1 MSDLETKES
10 TGGGRTLIA
19 VILSTVVIAA
29 GIYINERFLTPSQ
42 PAAATATTAP
52 AAASSAAASTAAP
65 ATPAPAA
72 QSIRAADAAPLSSGP
87 APSPAG
93 VASGAAPATAAAASP
108 AVEPAPAEYKV
119 TTDVLEATFTNQG
132 GNLVSLK
139 LLKHKDANGYVDLI
153 LQGQKD
159 RNALT
164 LAFGGADAK
173 PIDAVMDARMIDD
186 STIEFSKTFLA
197 DVPGKAE
204 PVPFTLRK
212 VFTFHKGEYLFG
224 LAVSLENSVNEYLPL
239 DVDGHAYTLGFA
251 PQIGP
256 SFNPQSKNSDYR
268 YIIDYS
274 KGKKH
279 QEKVKSGPWSLKDQ
293 PSWVGISGKYF
304 TFMALPELADFT
316 TTLNTTKQP
325 AFGDTTKIDI
335 TRASLRTSKQTD
347 VYYFY
352 FGPKTSAEL
361 SKYNY
366 ADRNSFQKADL
377 HLEEAINSDILLW
390 LENILK
396 FFLNIFYKVIPNYG
410 VAIILVTILVKAL
423 LFPLTKKGSISS
435 AQMQEVQPKIQALQA
450 KYKSNPEKLNKEM
463 AELYKTEGVN
473 PMAGC
478 LPLLIQFPIFIA
490 MYNLF
495 NTHFDLRGAMFIA
508 GWIPD
513 LSLPETIWNFSP
525 TRIPILGW
533 SDLRALPI
541 IYLVSQLFY
550 GKFTQQPASGQ
561 TATQMKIMM
570 YGMPIFFF
578 FILYDV
584 PSGLL
589 VYWIVS
595 NLITIAQQIVI
606 NDILKQRKRRLALAG
621 GSAAATPARKAPQK
635 KRK

>member
-1 MSDLETKES
+1 MSDLDTKES
-10 TGGGRTLIA
+10 SGGGGRTLIA

-29 GIYINERFLTPSQ
+29 GIYINERFFPPAQ
-42 PAAATATTAP
+42 PAPT
-52 AAASSAAASTAAP
+52 AASAP
-65 ATPAPAA
+65 ATASQTEGTAVPAAIPAPAA
-72 QSIRAADAAPLSSGP
+72 QSIRVADVNPTPQGE
-87 APSPAG
+87 
-93 VASGAAPATAAAASP
+93 VAAAPATEAAVAGADQSP
-108 AVEPAPAEYKV
+108 ASLATEAEYKV
-119 TTDVLEATFTNQG
+119 TTDVLEATFTSKG
-132 GNLVSLK
+132 GNLLSLK
-139 LLKHKDANGYVDLI
+139 LLKHKDANEYVDLI
-153 LQGQKD
+153 LQGQAD

-164 LAFGGADAK
+164 IAFGGADAK
-173 PIDAVMDARMIDD
+173 PIDAIMDVRMLDS

-212 VFTFHKGEYLFG
+212 VFTFHNGEYLFG

-239 DVDGHAYTLGFA
+239 DVNGHSYTLGFA

-256 SFNPQSKNSDYR
+256 SYNPQSKNSDYR
-268 YIIDYS
+268 YILDYA

-279 QEKVKSGPWSLKDQ
+279 QEKVKNGPWTLKDQ

-316 TTLNTTKQP
+316 TTLTTTKQGR
-325 AFGDTTKIDI
+325 FGDTTKIDI
-335 TRASLRTSKQTD
+335 TRAALRTSRQTD

-396 FFLNIFYKVIPNYG
+396 WFLNIFYKVIPNYG
-410 VAIILVTILVKAL
+410 VAIILITILVKAL

-435 AQMQEVQPKIQALQA
+435 AQMQEVQPKIQALQT
-450 KYKSNPEKLNKEM
+450 KYKNNPEKLNKEM

-478 LPLLIQFPIFIA
+478 LPLLIQMPLFIA

-495 NTHFDLRGAMFIA
+495 NTHFDLRGALFIP

-513 LSLPETIWNFSP
+513 LSMPETVWNFSP

-533 SDLRALPI
+533 SDLRLLPI
-541 IYLVSQLFY
+541 IYLASQLFY

-578 FILYDV
+578 FVLYDV

-589 VYWIVS
+589 VYWIAS

-606 NDILKQRKRRLALAG
+606 NDILKQRKRRMALAG
-621 GSAAATPARKAPQK
+621 ATAAPASVNSKKKK
-635 KRK
+635 KR